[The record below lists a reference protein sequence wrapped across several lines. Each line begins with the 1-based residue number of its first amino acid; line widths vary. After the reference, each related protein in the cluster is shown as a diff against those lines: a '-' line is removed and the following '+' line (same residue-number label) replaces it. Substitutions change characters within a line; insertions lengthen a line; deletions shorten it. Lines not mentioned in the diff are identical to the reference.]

1 MISLTEEA
9 RKELEAYFEG
19 KEKTP
24 IRVYLAP
31 GGCSGPRLALAL
43 DEPGEDD
50 ETSEDNGLTLCI
62 NKELAEKVG
71 AVTVGMTHMGFVVES
86 EILLRDSSERP
97 SRTDMLKANHPAGF
111 PLRKKRFREKS
122 PNERFPCHL
131 AFAHYLLKKTDM
143 ALPRICPFPLFIIY
157 SGGNNHVYD

>member
-50 ETSEDNGLTLCI
+50 ETSEDNG
-62 NKELAEKVG
+62 
-71 AVTVGMTHMGFVVES
+71 MTHMGFVVES
-86 EILLRDSSERP
+86 EI
-97 SRTDMLKANHPAGF
+97 
-111 PLRKKRFREKS
+111 PL
-122 PNERFPCHL
+122 P
-131 AFAHYLLKKTDM
+131 
-143 ALPRICPFPLFIIY
+143 
-157 SGGNNHVYD
+157 SGGNGGGCSSCCGGCGSSGGCH

>member
-1 MISLTEEA
+1 M
-9 RKELEAYFEG
+9 
-19 KEKTP
+19 
-24 IRVYLAP
+24 YLAP

-86 EILLRDSSERP
+86 EIPLPSGGNGGGCSSCRFCPEA
-97 SRTDMLKANHPAGF
+97 DHPAGF

-131 AFAHYLLKKTDM
+131 AFVHYLLKKTDM
-143 ALPRICPFPLFIIY
+143 ALSRICPFPLFIIY

>member
-1 MISLTEEA
+1 MEDLIISITEEA

-62 NKELAEKVG
+62 NKELAER
-71 AVTVGMTHMGFVVES
+71 S
-86 EILLRDSSERP
+86 EEHTSELQ
-97 SRTDMLKANHPAGF
+97 SHA
-111 PLRKKRFREKS
+111 
-122 PNERFPCHL
+122 
-131 AFAHYLLKKTDM
+131 
-143 ALPRICPFPLFIIY
+143 
-157 SGGNNHVYD
+157 

>member
-50 ETSEDNGLTLCI
+50 ETSEDTAQPPRLSIPLT
-62 NKELAEKVG
+62 K
-71 AVTVGMTHMGFVVES
+71 H
-86 EILLRDSSERP
+86 
-97 SRTDMLKANHPAGF
+97 
-111 PLRKKRFREKS
+111 
-122 PNERFPCHL
+122 
-131 AFAHYLLKKTDM
+131 
-143 ALPRICPFPLFIIY
+143 
-157 SGGNNHVYD
+157 